1 MQSVAEVAP
10 CSWAYRSSLRSL
22 SCPYASRRI
31 IQRGARCDSNEG
43 AHVGYQTRVL
53 GLSYQVLI
61 EARRPDRASP
71 AWLPPTPHPHPH
83 STPSVRVRRKT
94 QSHRSGHGFDSRHS
108 SKRTNGRSVKSGAS
122 RVSIW
127 LAGWRLE
134 LETKTAEP
142 KKQRRASSASL
153 DLQP

>member
-10 CSWAYRSSLRSL
+10 CSWAYRSSLRKPQNYSARGAVRL
-22 SCPYASRRI
+22 
-31 IQRGARCDSNEG
+31 QRGC
-43 AHVGYQTRVL
+43 TCW
-53 GLSYQVLI
+53 I
-61 EARRPDRASP
+61 PDPCAWFIIPGTNRSKKARASL
-71 AWLPPTPHPHPH
+71 ARLPPTLHPH

-134 LETKTAEP
+134 TKTAEP
-142 KKQRRASSASL
+142 KKERRASSASL